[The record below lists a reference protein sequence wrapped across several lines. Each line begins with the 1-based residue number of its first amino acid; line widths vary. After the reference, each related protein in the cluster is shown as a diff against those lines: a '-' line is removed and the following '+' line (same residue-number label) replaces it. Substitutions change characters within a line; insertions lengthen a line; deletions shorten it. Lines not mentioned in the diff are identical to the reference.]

1 MSEHDGTITV
11 GDDSTESNIQE
22 NTSEECPCTHWGT
35 SAVGNGTKI
44 TEHYTTR
51 FFLVGSSQSS
61 SVPPPDDTSQSPED
75 IVERIHAA
83 ATSIDVDK
91 LCCVHTESVHHL
103 EQCVSTKDLEK
114 QEEAKLKAKFPMAG
128 RPMSGHS
135 VFLQKRLASRQKYFD
150 SGDYQ
155 MAKQKPSSKSRQ
167 LATGIGYVTGDAIPT
182 PESVPVRKTSIIQPT
197 KFTSSSAT

>member
-1 MSEHDGTITV
+1 MSGQDGTITV
-11 GDDSTESNIQE
+11 GEDSTESNIQE
-22 NTSEECPCTHWGT
+22 NTSEE
-35 SAVGNGTKI
+35 
-44 TEHYTTR
+44 
-51 FFLVGSSQSS
+51 
-61 SVPPPDDTSQSPED
+61 
-75 IVERIHAA
+75 
-83 ATSIDVDK
+83 
-91 LCCVHTESVHHL
+91 
-103 EQCVSTKDLEK
+103 VSTKDLEK

-155 MAKQKPSSKSRQ
+155 MAKQKSSSKCRQ